1 MKREELRSSD
11 SLRHRLY
18 VEVDR
23 LPRLRFWV
31 PVNIAFA
38 SLYRQLRQLR
48 NVELNIGEDNAQNN
62 QN

>member
-1 MKREELRSSD
+1 MKREDLRASD

-31 PVNIAFA
+31 PVNIAFV
-38 SLYRQLRQLR
+38 SLYERIFQLR
-48 NVELNIGEDNAQNN
+48 NVELDIGEDNAQNN
-62 QN
+62 QV